1 MHATLSF
8 YCSKE
13 GRKFSGRF
21 RISRSFPW
29 FRVSRTLVFM
39 LVAAAGAIFTVFV
52 VVVVR
57 VVLVVVAIAV
67 AAAT

>member
-29 FRVSRTLVFM
+29 FRVSRTLVFVV
-39 LVAAAGAIFTVFV
+39 VAAAGAIFAVLM
-52 VVVVR
+52 VVVR
-57 VVLVVVAIAV
+57 VVIVVVAIAM
-67 AAAT
+67 AATA